1 MAEKQGSILLKGVQ
15 DLDLITPLLTWLVP
29 VVIFMVVV
37 NLIFKKIKKRK

>member
-1 MAEKQGSILLKGVQ
+1 MEDKKGSILLKGVQ

-37 NLIFKKIKKRK
+37 NLIFKKLKKK

>member
-1 MAEKQGSILLKGVQ
+1 MADKQGSILLKGVQ

-37 NLIFKKIKKRK
+37 NIIFKKLKKRK

>member
-1 MAEKQGSILLKGVQ
+1 MADKQGSILLKGVQ

-37 NLIFKKIKKRK
+37 NLIFKKLKKRK

>member
-1 MAEKQGSILLKGVQ
+1 MDKKESILIKGVQ

-37 NLIFKKIKKRK
+37 NLIFKKLKKRK

>member
-37 NLIFKKIKKRK
+37 NLIFKKLKKRK